1 MKQIVKSQIY
11 ELKSSRI
18 LYLILIILSFLQIS
32 LWWGEYSLETS
43 KPLCDYIAQNGGI
56 FVPIALAF
64 GICFTGFAFCND
76 FLDKTVNYEILN
88 GHRRKDV
95 YFSRAIISIIGGTA
109 GTILILMI
117 PLFVLQLFVP
127 FGTGIS
133 NSELV
138 VRLLIA
144 VFPIARII
152 CEIAFLAIIIRNP
165 YVIMAAGFA
174 IALLGG
180 EIVDSFVGN
189 GYAFLGL
196 SSLSRIFSFAEWS
209 TYTLSGKDGMIL
221 IFESSLQASE
231 IAAIIGSSILFGSIF
246 LILGYLFFKKDD
258 LK

>member
-43 KPLCDYIAQNGGI
+43 KPLCDYIAQNSGI

-88 GHRRKDV
+88 GHKRKDV
-95 YFSRAIISIIGGTA
+95 YFSRAIISIIGGTV

-117 PLFVLQLFVP
+117 PLFVLQLFV
-127 FGTGIS
+127 
-133 NSELV
+133 
-138 VRLLIA
+138 
-144 VFPIARII
+144 
-152 CEIAFLAIIIRNP
+152 IRNP

-209 TYTLSGKDGMIL
+209 TYTLSDKDGMIL
-221 IFESSLQASE
+221 IFESSLQAPE